1 MKRHLIRRILCG
13 GLFLV
18 LPQLADAQVTGLDI
32 SEYDLSIRLE
42 LEQRGPSAPLN
53 TLSATA
59 EITFI
64 NKNESPV
71 TRVPVILY
79 RLLQVEAVRNDKA
92 EPLQFTQRLGHLDNW
107 DRYQANVV
115 TIELDRPLLPGGT
128 TTFEID
134 YAGPMV
140 GIQESGML
148 YMQDSLDPEFTIIR
162 AESAIYPHLAE
173 PTMASL
179 QYRFGRGGDVFDQFV
194 SITVPDDL
202 VVASG
207 MALSNRS
214 TKDGMTTWAY
224 RSLKPSFH
232 IVLPIAAYEVI
243 EIAAA
248 RIYFFPEDKEGAQR
262 VATGIGDAMT
272 LFEDWFGA
280 LAEDSSFAVVEIPE
294 WYGSQALRPT
304 VILDARAFRSP
315 RSMPELYHEISHFWN
330 VKDPALAASRW
341 EEGLAMYLQEIVQ
354 RELDEDAEDLGS
366 TWNSAFRG
374 LKRQLDEH
382 PEYRD
387 VPLIQ
392 AGERNLTSVLSY
404 RGGQLMFA
412 LLDRR
417 LGRERLLEVLGA
429 FYQAYVVSGA
439 TSEQF
444 AEFVV
449 SQAPGAN
456 RIIDEWFF
464 GSTYSGLV
472 LAEPDFDA
480 LVLRYQVN

>member
-1 MKRHLIRRILCG
+1 MKTHLIRRILCS

-32 SEYDLSIRLE
+32 TEYDLSLRLD
-42 LEQRGPSAPLN
+42 LEQHGPSAPLN

-64 NKNESPV
+64 NRNESPV

-79 RLLQVEAVRNDKA
+79 RLLQVEAVRNYQA
-92 EPLQFTQRLGHLDNW
+92 EPLGFTQRLGRLENW
-107 DRYQANVV
+107 ERYQANVV
-115 TIELDRPLLPGGT
+115 TIDLDRPLPAGSQT
-128 TTFEID
+128 TIEID
-134 YAGPMV
+134 YTGQVV
-140 GIQESGML
+140 GIRESGML
-148 YMQDSLDPEFTIIR
+148 YVQDSLDPDFTIIR

-173 PTMASL
+173 PTMDSL
-179 QYRFGRGGDVFDQFV
+179 QYRFGRGGDVFDQII
-194 SITVPDDL
+194 SITVPDDV

-207 MALSNRS
+207 LVLSDRQS
-214 TKDGMTTWAY
+214 KDGFSTWQY
-224 RSLKPSFH
+224 HSRDPNTQ
-232 IVLPIAAYEVI
+232 IILPMAPYEVI
-243 EIAAA
+243 EMAAV
-248 RIYFFPEDKEGAQR
+248 RIFFFSEDKEGAQR
-262 VATGIGDAMT
+262 VAKGIGDAMM
-272 LFEDWFGA
+272 LFEDWFGD

-315 RSMPELYHEISHFWN
+315 KSMPELYHEISHFWN
-330 VKDPALAASRW
+330 VRDPALAASRW

-366 TWNSAFRG
+366 TWSSAFRG

-429 FYQAYVVSGA
+429 FYQAYVISGA

-449 SQAPGAN
+449 SQAPGAS
-456 RIIDEWFF
+456 RIIEEWFF
-464 GSTYSGLV
+464 GSAYSELV